1 MVQQI
6 NLVNPAF
13 RRHKKHFSALT
24 MVQALGVIAAGTMVF
39 SGYASYKVRMLKQ
52 VNAQAE
58 AQLAAQRG
66 QLAALAK
73 ELGPQGGSGQLADE
87 LARTEAQV
95 KGRRELLQSL
105 STGALGNV
113 KGFSRYL
120 EAFAHQ
126 KTEGVWLTGITV
138 GGDENDLV
146 VRGRVL
152 RAELVPAY
160 LRALNSEEVMRGRQ
174 VTELTLNAIQTPRG
188 AVAPGQP
195 GEASVGAPE
204 ARRPV
209 QFVEFN
215 LTAPRRAD
223 EAAKP
228 GADARKRAPS

>member
-1 MVQQI
+1 
-6 NLVNPAF
+6 
-13 RRHKKHFSALT
+13 
-24 MVQALGVIAAGTMVF
+24 
-39 SGYASYKVRMLKQ
+39 

-58 AQLAAQRG
+58 AQLEAQRN
-66 QLAALAK
+66 QLAAFVK
-73 ELGPQGGSGQLADE
+73 ELGPQGRSGQLADE
-87 LARTEAQV
+87 VARTEAQV

-126 KTEGVWLTGITV
+126 KIEGVWLTGITV

-152 RAELVPAY
+152 RADLVPTY
-160 LRALNSEEVMRGRQ
+160 LRALNGEEVMRGRQ
-174 VTELTLNAIQTPRG
+174 VTELSLNAIQTPRA

-215 LTAPRRAD
+215 LTAPRRAE

-228 GADARKRAPS
+228 GADTRRRAPS

>member
-1 MVQQI
+1 MAQQI

-13 RRHKKHFSALT
+13 RRQRRHFSAAT
-24 MVQALGVIAAGTMVF
+24 MVQALGVIAVGTVLF
-39 SGYASYKVRMLKQ
+39 SGYAAYKVRMLKQ
-52 VNAQAE
+52 MNAHSE
-58 AQLAAQRG
+58 SQLAIQRS
-66 QLAALAK
+66 QVAALAK
-73 ELGPQGGSGQLADE
+73 ELGPQGRSAQLGDE

-95 KGRRELLQSL
+95 RGRRELLNSL

-120 EAFAHQ
+120 EAFARQ
-126 KTEGVWLTGITV
+126 KTDGVWLTGITV

-152 RAELVPAY
+152 RADLVPAY
-160 LRALNSEEVMRGRQ
+160 LRALNSEDVMRGRH
-174 VTELTLNAIQTPRG
+174 VTELSLNAVQAPKG

-204 ARRPV
+204 GRRPV

-228 GADARKRAPS
+228 AADARRRAPS

>member
-1 MVQQI
+1 MAQQI

-13 RRHKKHFSALT
+13 RRQKKHFSAAT
-24 MVQALGVIAAGTMVF
+24 MAQALGVIAVGTMLF
-39 SGYASYKVRMLKQ
+39 SGYAAYKVRMLKQ

-58 AQLAAQRG
+58 SQLAVQRSQLAAFV
-66 QLAALAK
+66 K
-73 ELGPQGGSGQLADE
+73 EVGPQGRSTLLADE

-95 KGRRELLQSL
+95 RNRRELLQSL

-120 EAFAHQ
+120 EAFARQ
-126 KTEGVWLTGITV
+126 KTDGVWLTGITV

-152 RAELVPAY
+152 RADLVPAY
-160 LRALNSEEVMRGRQ
+160 LRALNSEEVMRGRR
-174 VTELTLNAIQTPRG
+174 VTELTLNAIQAPKA

-195 GEASVGAPE
+195 GEASVGAAE
-204 ARRPV
+204 SRRPV

-223 EAAKP
+223 DAAKP
-228 GADARKRAPS
+228 PADARKRAPS

>member
-1 MVQQI
+1 MAQQI

-13 RRHKKHFSALT
+13 RRQKKHFSAST
-24 MVQALGVIAAGTMVF
+24 MAQALGLIAAGTLLF
-39 SGYASYKVRMLKQ
+39 SGYAAYKVRMLKQ
-52 VNAQAE
+52 ANANAE
-58 AQLAAQRG
+58 TQLAAQRA

-73 ELGPQGGSGQLADE
+73 ELGPQGTSGLLTDE

-95 KGRRELLQSL
+95 RGRRELLNSL

-120 EAFAHQ
+120 EAFARQ
-126 KTEGVWLTGITV
+126 RTDGVWLTGINV

-152 RAELVPAY
+152 RADLVPAY
-160 LRALNSEEVMRGRQ
+160 LRALNSEEVMRGRR
-174 VTELTLNAIQTPRG
+174 VTELTLNAIQAPKA

-195 GEASVGAPE
+195 GEASVGAAE
-204 ARRPV
+204 GRRPV

-215 LTAPRRAD
+215 FTAPRHAD
-223 EAAKP
+223 DAAKP
-228 GADARKRAPS
+228 PADARRRSPS

>member
-1 MVQQI
+1 MAQQI

-13 RRHKKHFSALT
+13 RRQKKHFSSAT
-24 MVQALGVIAAGTMVF
+24 MAQGLGVIAAGTLLF
-39 SGYASYKVRMLKQ
+39 SSYAAYKVRMLKQ

-58 AQLAAQRG
+58 SQLAIQRS
-66 QLAALAK
+66 QLTAFVK
-73 ELGPQGGSGQLADE
+73 ELGPQGRSTLLADE

-95 KGRRELLQSL
+95 RNRRELLQSL
-105 STGALGNV
+105 SAGALGNV

-120 EAFAHQ
+120 EAFARQ
-126 KTEGVWLTGITV
+126 KTDGVWLTGISV

-152 RAELVPAY
+152 RADLVPAY
-160 LRALNSEEVMRGRQ
+160 LRALNSEEVMRGRH
-174 VTELTLNAIQTPRG
+174 VTELTLNAVQAPKG

-204 ARRPV
+204 SRRPV

-215 LTAPRRAD
+215 LTAPRRSD
-223 EAAKP
+223 EAVKP
-228 GADARKRAPS
+228 AGDTRRRAPS

>member
-1 MVQQI
+1 MAQQI

-13 RRHKKHFSALT
+13 RRQKKHFSART
-24 MVQALGVIAAGTMVF
+24 MAQALGVITVGTIAF
-39 SGYASYKVRMLKQ
+39 SGYAAYKVRMLKQ

-58 AQLAAQRG
+58 AQLATQRS
-66 QLAALAK
+66 QLSALVK
-73 ELGPQGGSGQLADE
+73 ELGPQGRSGQLAEE

-120 EAFAHQ
+120 EAFARQ
-126 KTEGVWLTGITV
+126 KTDGVWLTGINV
-138 GGDENDLV
+138 GGDENALV

-152 RAELVPAY
+152 RADLVPTY

-174 VTELTLNAIQTPRG
+174 VTELTLNAVQAPRG

-215 LTAPRRAD
+215 LTAPRRSD

-228 GADARKRAPS
+228 GADSRGRTPS

>member
-1 MVQQI
+1 MAQQI

-13 RRHKKHFSALT
+13 RRQNKHFSAT
-24 MVQALGVIAAGTMVF
+24 AMAQALGVIALGAVLF
-39 SGYASYKVRMLKQ
+39 SGYAAYKVRMLKQ

-58 AQLAAQRG
+58 SQLAAQRS
-66 QLAALAK
+66 QLAALVK
-73 ELGPQGGSGQLADE
+73 DLGPQGRSAMLVDE

-95 KGRRELLQSL
+95 KTRRDLLQRL

-120 EAFAHQ
+120 EAFARQ
-126 KTEGVWLTGITV
+126 KTDGVWLTGISV

-152 RAELVPAY
+152 RADLVPAY

-174 VTELTLNAIQTPRG
+174 VTELSLNAVQAPKG

-195 GEASVGAPE
+195 GEASVGAAE
-204 ARRPV
+204 SRRPV

-215 LTAPRRAD
+215 LTAPRRAA
-223 EAAKP
+223 EATKP
-228 GADARKRAPS
+228 AVDPRKKAPS